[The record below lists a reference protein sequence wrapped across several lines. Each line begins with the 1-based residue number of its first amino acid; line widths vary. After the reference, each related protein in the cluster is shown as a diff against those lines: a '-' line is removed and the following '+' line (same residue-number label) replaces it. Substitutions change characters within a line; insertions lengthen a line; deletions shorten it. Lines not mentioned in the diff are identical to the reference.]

1 MGAEPPKDDQGNII
15 GLSCADVIQKGI
27 EAGYRHIDCAWCVTV
42 LPDVVALKFVD
53 WRQGIRE

>member
-27 EAGYRHIDCAWCVTV
+27 EAGYRHIDCAWYVTV

-53 WRQGIRE
+53 L